1 MRETVFVC
9 AEVILLCDVS
19 EIKFMR
25 EANETKFA
33 KLLDKIKITDESMII
48 AARRLACRS
57 LDVAARPERA
67 DVLYVVVARAIYID

>member
-25 EANETKFA
+25 ERINLREANETKFA
-33 KLLDKIKITDESMII
+33 KLPEAKITE
-48 AARRLACRS
+48 
-57 LDVAARPERA
+57 
-67 DVLYVVVARAIYID
+67 

>member
-9 AEVILLCDVS
+9 AEVILLCDMS

-33 KLLDKIKITDESMII
+33 KLPDKSKITE
-48 AARRLACRS
+48 
-57 LDVAARPERA
+57 
-67 DVLYVVVARAIYID
+67 